1 MEAALVKAVVDLD
14 VISKNVSHLK
24 AMTKDGTVFMAVVK
38 ANGYGHG
45 AVQVAKKAIESG
57 ASWLGVAR
65 LHEAV
70 ELRNAGITAPILVFG
85 HVDPSHMDRVLELN
99 ITLSV
104 YNLKI
109 AKALSTAAAKLDKT
123 LNCHLKVDTGMG
135 RVGMVVSEP
144 EDQKKFNILLD
155 DIVQI
160 ANLPGIHFQGIY
172 THFAAADHADKTY
185 TIEQLERFTS
195 LLSAIKEKNIQIQI
209 VHAANSAGI
218 ILFPQAHFNMVR
230 AGISLYG
237 FYPSKDVDKAKIN
250 LFPAMRLT
258 SLITSIKDVPKGFK
272 TSYGMTYET
281 PAPTQLASVP
291 IGYADGFS
299 RSFSNNGTML
309 VRGIKAP
316 IVGRV
321 CMDQT
326 MIDVG
331 HIPNVA
337 PGDEVVIFGQ
347 QGSEILSADDLADRV
362 GTINYEI
369 VSALTSRVERV
380 YSDSGSG

>member
-1 MEAALVKAVVDLD
+1 
-14 VISKNVSHLK
+14 
-24 AMTKDGTVFMAVVK
+24 
-38 ANGYGHG
+38 
-45 AVQVAKKAIESG
+45 
-57 ASWLGVAR
+57 
-65 LHEAV
+65 
-70 ELRNAGITAPILVFG
+70 
-85 HVDPSHMDRVLELN
+85 
-99 ITLSV
+99 
-104 YNLKI
+104 
-109 AKALSTAAAKLDKT
+109 
-123 LNCHLKVDTGMG
+123 
-135 RVGMVVSEP
+135 
-144 EDQKKFNILLD
+144 
-155 DIVQI
+155 
-160 ANLPGIHFQGIY
+160 
-172 THFAAADHADKTY
+172 
-185 TIEQLERFTS
+185 
-195 LLSAIKEKNIQIQI
+195 
-209 VHAANSAGI
+209 
-218 ILFPQAHFNMVR
+218 
-230 AGISLYG
+230 
-237 FYPSKDVDKAKIN
+237 
-250 LFPAMRLT
+250 MRLT

>member
-195 LLSAIKEKNIQIQI
+195 WLSAIKEKNIQIQI